1 MEQNKENERQNTLV
15 DMDGNFSAEWYNLI
29 TQWKKSVTLS
39 NMTLFQDYIDGSTY
53 VKQLSKCGTEID
65 PNKGLDVYPNMCRNS
80 S

>member
-1 MEQNKENERQNTLV
+1 M
-15 DMDGNFSAEWYNLI
+15 
-29 TQWKKSVTLS
+29 KKSVPLS

-65 PNKGLDVYPNMCRNS
+65 PNKGLDIYPNMCRNS